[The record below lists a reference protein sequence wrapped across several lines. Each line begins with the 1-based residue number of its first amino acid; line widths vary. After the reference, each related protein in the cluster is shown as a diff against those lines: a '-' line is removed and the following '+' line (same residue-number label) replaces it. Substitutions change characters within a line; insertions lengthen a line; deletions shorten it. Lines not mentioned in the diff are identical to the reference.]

1 MSAVTAILHIII
13 ISDNI
18 FFRSVAQKLKLA
30 LEGIAFDNEKK
41 IVYFICLIFIQ
52 RIGKEYYK

>member
-18 FFRSVAQKLKLA
+18 FVPGIAQKLKLA
-30 LEGIAFDNEKK
+30 LEGIDFDSGE
-41 IVYFICLIFIQ
+41 
-52 RIGKEYYK
+52 